1 MLMSLLIEVYSSS
14 NRTLH
19 TDWYHTDTTDLA
31 GVKHPLLRFNG
42 KVVKATAKKDI
53 ENYLKCKKKKKKMSF
68 TLSYQVTALQ
78 SYELAI
84 DKRT

>member
-53 ENYLKCKKKKKKMSF
+53 ENYLKCKKKKKKKGIHPFLPSNG
-68 TLSYQVTALQ
+68 TSELRASYW
-78 SYELAI
+78 
-84 DKRT
+84 

>member
-1 MLMSLLIEVYSSS
+1 MLMSLLIEAYSSS

-53 ENYLKCKKKKKKMSF
+53 ENYLKCKKKKKKNVIHPFLPSNG
-68 TLSYQVTALQ
+68 TSELRASYW
-78 SYELAI
+78 
-84 DKRT
+84 